1 MATCYQRLVV
11 LLLSMHLLVTCV
23 RAIPS
28 PAATSVAEAKHDDVA
43 KSLDSDTG
51 DDRELKSDDDG
62 YDFFMIDQLFLNN
75 PQYRQLISD
84 LQAHT
89 FGSNWRRKR
98 DVADS
103 ELPDA
108 FRGEITEKPRTST
121 SVPASSTST
130 ASTSSSSTTSSST
143 STATTTS
150 TSSSSSTPVTS
161 TTTSNAPTSGTSV
174 SAAVTPLDVESNR
187 DITSSSTNLPKAAAL
202 TSTKAN
208 VPSKSSSTTGGT
220 TTPLV
225 TSTPSRGSTVSTSA
239 SYGSSGS
246 TEPPTARNA
255 TLEMTTAAAP
265 IRASTPRRLSHKNG
279 SNKNKNKLSSTTNKP
294 TSLPAGVGPNAVN
307 VNKVSVSSNAVAS
320 SSSSS
325 GSSNSGSTP
334 ALQADVPVAIPAT
347 ENGTSA
353 GLAGNNKDKTGLA
366 PTKYHYYPHNQHI
379 YFLPECAIQQ
389 VCNAVYVRLNYTQPL
404 CACPPRYR
412 DPCSAS
418 LNEDDNHTIKLVGN
432 QQKRAITLAK
442 TCENTNELRDCRA
455 PKDWSILALQ
465 NTRTGKSH
473 YLVICKCPP
482 HYRLEG
488 PLAHDQPTYAGLPG
502 INVYGMLCVP
512 PETSSYY
519 ASKPAKTPSNSYN
532 KWKIPSRQP
541 INSYRGS
548 AAGSN
553 VDAETESES
562 RTYQNSTDISAAG
575 SEE

>member
-1 MATCYQRLVV
+1 MVTCQKWLVLLQLVV
-11 LLLSMHLLVTCV
+11 VGTL
-23 RAIPS
+23 AIPS
-28 PAATSVAEAKHDDVA
+28 PSSANARQSETEDAPTVR
-43 KSLDSDTG
+43 LDSDTG

-62 YDFFMIDQLFLNN
+62 YDFLSIDQLFLNN

-98 DVADS
+98 DVAEH

-108 FRGEITEKPRTST
+108 FRSEEAALSTPR
-121 SVPASSTST
+121 
-130 ASTSSSSTTSSST
+130 ASTVPTTTTGASTVAAST
-143 STATTTS
+143 STATETL
-150 TSSSSSTPVTS
+150 VT
-161 TTTSNAPTSGTSV
+161 
-174 SAAVTPLDVESNR
+174 DVASNR
-187 DITSSSTNLPKAAAL
+187 DITSAATTSDLPKAAAL
-202 TSTKAN
+202 TSTPTKPKESPKE
-208 VPSKSSSTTGGT
+208 VTKPSTASSISVTSSSSSSSTTT
-220 TTPLV
+220 TTTA
-225 TSTPSRGSTVSTSA
+225 TSTANRGSSTVATSA
-239 SYGSSGS
+239 AYGSSGS
-246 TEPPTARNA
+246 TEASVGRNA
-255 TLEMTTAAAP
+255 TVELTTAAAP
-265 IRASTPRRLSHKNG
+265 IRASTPRRLSHKNS
-279 SNKNKNKLSSTTNKP
+279 SNKNKNKLSAAAAAAAAQTASSKPP
-294 TSLPAGVGPNAVN
+294 TSASVGPSTVN

-325 GSSNSGSTP
+325 SSNQISQQTSP
-334 ALQADVPVAIPAT
+334 AVAIPAT
-347 ENGTSA
+347 ENGTIT
-353 GLAGNNKDKTGLA
+353 GPVGNNKDKTGLA

-519 ASKPAKTPSNSYN
+519 ASKPAKTPANVYN

-541 INSYRGS
+541 VSSYRANS
-548 AAGSN
+548 AAIN
-553 VDAETESES
+553 AAVDNETESVS
-562 RTYQNSTDISAAG
+562 RTYQSPTAAAALAN
-575 SEE
+575 EA

>member
-1 MATCYQRLVV
+1 MVTCQKWMV
-11 LLLSMHLLVTCV
+11 LLLSLQLLVVGT

-28 PAATSVAEAKHDDVA
+28 PSSSNPPSQTDEDTASVQ
-43 KSLDSDTG
+43 LDSDTG

-62 YDFFMIDQLFLNN
+62 YDFLSIDQLFLNN

-98 DVADS
+98 DVAEH

-108 FRGEITEKPRTST
+108 FRSDESLSSPR
-121 SVPASSTST
+121 
-130 ASTSSSSTTSSST
+130 ASTVPTTT
-143 STATTTS
+143 TTTS
-150 TSSSSSTPVTS
+150 TSAAVSSSTAAEALVTDVAS
-161 TTTSNAPTSGTSV
+161 T
-174 SAAVTPLDVESNR
+174 R
-187 DITSSSTNLPKAAAL
+187 DITSSSTTSDLPKAAAL
-202 TSTKAN
+202 TST
-208 VPSKSSSTTGGT
+208 PSKSKESLKEVTKPSTASSTIATSSSTTT
-220 TTPLV
+220 TATTL
-225 TSTPSRGSTVSTSA
+225 SSIRGSSTVATSA

-246 TEPPTARNA
+246 TEAPASRNA

-265 IRASTPRRLSHKNG
+265 IRASTPRRLSHKNS
-279 SNKNKNKLSSTTNKP
+279 SNKNKNKLSAAVAAAQAAASKPTTNA
-294 TSLPAGVGPNAVN
+294 SVGPSTVN

-320 SSSSS
+320 SSS
-325 GSSNSGSTP
+325 NQIPQQTP
-334 ALQADVPVAIPAT
+334 PAVAIPAP
-347 ENGTSA
+347 ENGTAA
-353 GLAGNNKDKTGLA
+353 GPAGNNKDKTGLA

-519 ASKPAKTPSNSYN
+519 ASKPAKTPTNVYN

-541 INSYRGS
+541 VSSYRANS
-548 AAGSN
+548 AAIAA
-553 VDAETESES
+553 DTETESVS
-562 RTYQNSTDISAAG
+562 RTYQNTTDATSAPVSSDA
-575 SEE
+575 

>member
-1 MATCYQRLVV
+1 MAACQQWMVV
-11 LLLSMHLLVTCV
+11 LVSLHLLVGCLL
-23 RAIPS
+23 AIPS
-28 PAATSVAEAKHDDVA
+28 PGANPSPKQHDDA
-43 KSLDSDTG
+43 PKALDSDTG

-98 DVADS
+98 DVS
-103 ELPDA
+103 ENELPEA
-108 FRGEITEKPRTST
+108 FRSDATTLG
-121 SVPASSTST
+121 TST
-130 ASTSSSSTTSSST
+130 APSSSPSSSTTSSST
-143 STATTTS
+143 SVDTA
-150 TSSSSSTPVTS
+150 S
-161 TTTSNAPTSGTSV
+161 TTASTAP
-174 SAAVTPLDVESNR
+174 AADVESTR
-187 DITSSSTNLPKAAAL
+187 DIASASTDTNLPKAAAL
-202 TSTKAN
+202 TSTPTKAD
-208 VPSKSSSTTGGT
+208 VTKASTAGGSTT
-220 TTPLV
+220 PAA
-225 TSTPSRGSTVSTSA
+225 TSTPTRGSTVSTSA

-246 TEPPTARNA
+246 TESPTTRNA
-255 TLEMTTAAAP
+255 TLEMTTAAVP

-279 SNKNKNKLSSTTNKP
+279 SNKNKNKLGAAVGVNKP
-294 TSLPAGVGPNAVN
+294 ATGPNTVN

-320 SSSSS
+320 SSSSAS
-325 GSSNSGSTP
+325 PNQS
-334 ALQADVPVAIPAT
+334 LQADSTVAIPAPD
-347 ENGTSA
+347 NGTSTA

-519 ASKPAKTPSNSYN
+519 ASKPAKTPANVYN
-532 KWKIPSRQP
+532 KWKLPSRQP
-541 INSYRGS
+541 VSSYRGS
-548 AAGSN
+548 AAGAT
-553 VDAETESES
+553 VEAETEETES
-562 RTYQNSTDISAAG
+562 RTYQNSTDGVTVAS

>member
-1 MATCYQRLVV
+1 MATFHQRLVV

-23 RAIPS
+23 LAIPS
-28 PAATSVAEAKHDDVA
+28 PATASAAAAKHDDGA
-43 KSLDSDTG
+43 KPTLDSDTG

-98 DVADS
+98 DVSDS

-108 FRGEITEKPRTST
+108 FRGEITEPPRTST
-121 SVPASSTST
+121 SVP
-130 ASTSSSSTTSSST
+130 SSST
-143 STATTTS
+143 

-161 TTTSNAPTSGTSV
+161 TTTSNVPTSGTSV
-174 SAAVTPLDVESNR
+174 SAAATAPLDIESNR

-202 TSTKAN
+202 TSTKAD
-208 VPSKSSSTTGGT
+208 VSTKSSSTTNGGT

-294 TSLPAGVGPNAVN
+294 TSIPVGPNAVN

-325 GSSNSGSTP
+325 GSNAGSTP
-334 ALQADVPVAIPAT
+334 ALQADAPVAIPAT

-353 GLAGNNKDKTGLA
+353 GLAGNNKDKVG
-366 PTKYHYYPHNQHI
+366 
-379 YFLPECAIQQ
+379 
-389 VCNAVYVRLNYTQPL
+389 QP
-404 CACPPRYR
+404 
-412 DPCSAS
+412 
-418 LNEDDNHTIKLVGN
+418 
-432 QQKRAITLAK
+432 
-442 TCENTNELRDCRA
+442 
-455 PKDWSILALQ
+455 
-465 NTRTGKSH
+465 
-473 YLVICKCPP
+473 
-482 HYRLEG
+482 
-488 PLAHDQPTYAGLPG
+488 
-502 INVYGMLCVP
+502 
-512 PETSSYY
+512 
-519 ASKPAKTPSNSYN
+519 
-532 KWKIPSRQP
+532 
-541 INSYRGS
+541 
-548 AAGSN
+548 
-553 VDAETESES
+553 
-562 RTYQNSTDISAAG
+562 
-575 SEE
+575 